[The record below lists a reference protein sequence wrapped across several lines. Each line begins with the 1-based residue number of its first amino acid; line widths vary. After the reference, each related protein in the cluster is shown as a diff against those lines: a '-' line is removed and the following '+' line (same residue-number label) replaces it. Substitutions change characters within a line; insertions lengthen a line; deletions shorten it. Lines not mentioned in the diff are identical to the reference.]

1 MNQFLKAFASVI
13 ILIIT
18 IVMIIIYVINI
29 RLSYENAKREV
40 V

>member
-18 IVMIIIYVINI
+18 IVIIIIYVINI